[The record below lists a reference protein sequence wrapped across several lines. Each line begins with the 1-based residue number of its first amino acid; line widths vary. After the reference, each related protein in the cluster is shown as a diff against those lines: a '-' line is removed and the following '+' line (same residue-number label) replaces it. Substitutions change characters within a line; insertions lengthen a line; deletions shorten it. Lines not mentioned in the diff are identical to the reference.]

1 MIKYN
6 KPNNFDLN
14 NASELHSRR
23 YLFYDIFLD
32 YKGRI
37 IFLSHQYPDF
47 DIDCDTKLPINFV
60 RVLHPKREY
69 SDDSFGM
76 VIGKTD
82 TIDEDIDFVSIKVRY
97 QNLDKNFD
105 LQKYNS
111 ILLN

>member
-14 NASELHSRR
+14 NVLDTRCRR

-47 DIDCDTKLPINFV
+47 DIDFDEIEIFYGDTKLPINFV
-60 RVLHPKREY
+60 RVLHIIQMMR
-69 SDDSFGM
+69 
-76 VIGKTD
+76 
-82 TIDEDIDFVSIKVRY
+82 
-97 QNLDKNFD
+97 L
-105 LQKYNS
+105 
-111 ILLN
+111 